1 MTYYV
6 DGTAITGN
14 TVSDLSVGTHTV
26 VAKLA
31 ETQNYTAAES
41 AAKTITVSKATP
53 EITITSD
60 SVAYPNDAIVNIV
73 LTGANSAALP
83 GATIRV
89 TINGTTYAVTTDDQ
103 GKATL
108 NVKGLNAGEY
118 GITAVSVA
126 DDSYE
131 SATYTGTTKVVVEK
145 SANAKVD
152 VALVGDNIVVTL
164 TGDNNV
170 PLDGTVNVAIDDGQ
184 AVAVTITNGQGT
196 LDASALTAGDHLV
209 VATSVADDNYASV
222 SKEKVITKS
231 SAPKEAVIT
240 VTVDDIV
247 YGKDAVVQ
255 VTFKDKEGNPLQD
268 TLTVTIG
275 DITKTVTIG
284 EDGTGSV
291 NVAGLNV
298 GHYSAVVSFAGND
311 TYQAT
316 SKDDGFDV
324 SKAATV
330 IESEDIVV
338 TANATETMVFTLKD
352 SNGNL
357 LAGKSITVSFN
368 GQIYDLT
375 TDSNGQ
381 IEMQIKMVNQGTYS
395 ITASYD
401 GEANYEAT
409 TASFN
414 VVVKPIAVKLTVTDV
429 TYALSDT
436 KYLTATLTAGDQP
449 LANRIVTFSLNGKT
463 YTGRTNAQGVVKIAV
478 SLTAKKTYSVVA
490 SYGGDTTYG
499 SAMAIYKLK
508 VTK

>member
-1 MTYYV
+1 MQ
-6 DGTAITGN
+6 DI
-14 TVSDLSVGTHTV
+14 
-26 VAKLA
+26 
-31 ETQNYTAAES
+31 
-41 AAKTITVSKATP
+41 
-53 EITITSD
+53 
-60 SVAYPNDAIVNIV
+60 
-73 LTGANSAALP
+73 LTL
-83 GATIRV
+83 
-89 TINGTTYAVTTDDQ
+89 
-103 GKATL
+103 
-108 NVKGLNAGEY
+108 
-118 GITAVSVA
+118 
-126 DDSYE
+126 
-131 SATYTGTTKVVVEK
+131 
-145 SANAKVD
+145 
-152 VALVGDNIVVTL
+152 
-164 TGDNNV
+164 
-170 PLDGTVNVAIDDGQ
+170 
-184 AVAVTITNGQGT
+184 
-196 LDASALTAGDHLV
+196 
-209 VATSVADDNYASV
+209 
-222 SKEKVITKS
+222 
-231 SAPKEAVIT
+231 
-240 VTVDDIV
+240 
-247 YGKDAVVQ
+247 
-255 VTFKDKEGNPLQD
+255 
-268 TLTVTIG
+268 TIG
-275 DITKTVTIG
+275 DMIKPVVIG

-298 GHYSAVVSFAGND
+298 GHYSALVSFAGND

-324 SKAATV
+324 IKATTT

-338 TANATETMVFTLKD
+338 TANATDTMVFTLKD

-357 LAGKSITVSFN
+357 LAGKSIKVSFN

-401 GEANYEAT
+401 GEANYEAA

-414 VVVKPIAVKLTVTDV
+414 VVVKPIAVKLTVADV